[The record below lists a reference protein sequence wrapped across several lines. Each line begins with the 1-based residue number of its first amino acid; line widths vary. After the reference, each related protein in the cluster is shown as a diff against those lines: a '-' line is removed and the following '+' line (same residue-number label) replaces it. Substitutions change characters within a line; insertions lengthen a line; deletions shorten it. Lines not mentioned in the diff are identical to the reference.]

1 MSNEKV
7 VPPKHKILIID
18 DDRDILELLQYNL
31 EKEGYEVRA
40 VSKSTESITA
50 AQDFHPDLIIL
61 DIMMPKINGIEV
73 CRQLRENPEFQNTYI
88 FFLTALSDRELQ
100 MQALDT
106 GGDDFIQKITGL
118 RALTHKIGTVLKKK
132 LVIRRWVKQIKL
144 GELIIDRANRM
155 VEYKGKKISLSESE
169 FEIIYFFAQN
179 PKKIISRDNL
189 LNNIWGSDVYLLA
202 KTLDIYLKNVS
213 DKLGAELIAQ
223 VREGKYRLEGLK

>member
-1 MSNEKV
+1 MKPENTSKL
-7 VPPKHKILIID
+7 KHKILLVD
-18 DDRDILELLQYNL
+18 DDHDILELLQYNL

-40 VSKSTESITA
+40 VSKSTESLSA

-73 CRQLRENPEFQNTYI
+73 CRQLRENPEFKNTYI

-100 MQALDT
+100 TQALDT

-132 LVIRRWVKQIKL
+132 LVIRKWVKQIQL
-144 GELIIDRANRM
+144 GDLVIDRENRL
-155 VEYKGKKISLSESE
+155 VNYKGKDISLSEAE

-179 PKKIISRDNL
+179 PKKIISKDNL
-189 LNNIWGSDVYLLA
+189 VNNIWGSDVYLLA
-202 KTLDIYLKNVS
+202 KTLDTYLKNVT
-213 DKLGAELIAQ
+213 DKLGTELIAQ

>member
-1 MSNEKV
+1 MKPENTSKL
-7 VPPKHKILIID
+7 KHKILLVD
-18 DDRDILELLQYNL
+18 DDQDILELLQYNL

-40 VSKSTESITA
+40 VSKSTESLSA

-73 CRQLRENPEFQNTYI
+73 CRQLRENPEFKNTYI

-100 MQALDT
+100 TQALDT

-132 LVIRRWVKQIKL
+132 LVIRKWVKQIQL
-144 GELIIDRANRM
+144 GDLVIDRENRL
-155 VEYKGKKISLSESE
+155 VNYKGKDISLSEAE

-179 PKKIISRDNL
+179 PKKIISKDNL
-189 LNNIWGSDVYLLA
+189 VNNIWGSDEYLLA
-202 KTLDIYLKNVS
+202 KTLDTYLKNVT
-213 DKLGAELIAQ
+213 DKLGTELIAQ

>member
-1 MSNEKV
+1 MNADNNTRI
-7 VPPKHKILIID
+7 KHKILLVD
-18 DDRDILELLQYNL
+18 DDQDILELLQYNL

-40 VSKSTESITA
+40 VSKSTDSLAA

-73 CRQLRENPEFQNTYI
+73 CRQLRENPEFKNTYI

-100 MQALDT
+100 TQALDT

-132 LVIRRWVKQIKL
+132 LVIRKWVKLIKL
-144 GELIIDRANRM
+144 GELVIDRQNRL
-155 VEYKGKKISLSESE
+155 VNYKGKDISLSDAE

-179 PKKIISRDNL
+179 PRKIITKDNL
-189 LNNIWGSDVYLLA
+189 VNNIWGSDVYLLA
-202 KTLDIYLKNVS
+202 KTLDTYMKNVT

-223 VREGKYRLEGLK
+223 VREGKYRLEGL